1 MNSDEYPQPSAPPP
15 PPYYEHV
22 NDNRHLYPDPH
33 STRNDSESRDSYM
46 ANFNKFV
53 NRYEISKAFA
63 DRLHALRGC
72 EIVFICDDSGS
83 MTAPIGEM
91 NDPFGKQVTRWD
103 ELKRIVSIVVD
114 LANVFDPDGIDVYF
128 LNREP
133 IFHVH
138 DSSELDNLFAVA
150 PEVLHEKRN
159 HIYERKLLLLIA
171 TDGIPTDERERPD
184 IHTLEHVLKNERKP
198 TNQIPVTIIICTDDN
213 QSMKYLNDW
222 DKTIPNLDVVAD
234 YRNEKKEV
242 QMCRGKDF
250 QFSFGD
256 YIVKI
261 LLGGTDSWLDDC
273 NEKK

>member
-1 MNSDEYPQPSAPPP
+1 MNPNEYPQPSAPPP
-15 PPYYEHV
+15 PSYYESV
-22 NDNRHLYPDPH
+22 NENRQLDSDLH
-33 STRNDSESRDSYM
+33 STRNDSESRDNYM
-46 ANFNKFV
+46 TNFNKFV
-53 NRYEISKAFA
+53 NRYEISRAFA
-63 DRLHALRGC
+63 ERLHSLRGY

-91 NDPFGKQVTRWD
+91 NDPFGNQMTRWD
-103 ELKRIVSIVVD
+103 ELKRTVSIVVD
-114 LANVFDPDGIDVYF
+114 LASVFDPDGIDVYF

-133 IFHVH
+133 IFHVR

-150 PEVLHEKRN
+150 PE
-159 HIYERKLLLLIA
+159 A

-213 QSMKYLNDW
+213 QSMKYLHDW
-222 DKTIPNLDVVAD
+222 DKMMPNLDVVAD
-234 YRNEKKEV
+234 YRNEKKEI

-250 QFSFGD
+250 PFSFGD

-261 LLGGTDSWLDDC
+261 LMGGIDTWLDNC

>member
-1 MNSDEYPQPSAPPP
+1 MNSDEYPQPSAHPP

-53 NRYEISKAFA
+53 NRYEISRAFA

-150 PEVLHEKRN
+150 PE
-159 HIYERKLLLLIA
+159 
-171 TDGIPTDERERPD
+171 
-184 IHTLEHVLKNERKP
+184 
-198 TNQIPVTIIICTDDN
+198 DDN